1 MALIAPKPPKQAVD
15 AVHSTFLEL
24 NKNRAFR
31 SPALRSAT
39 GPLQLAE
46 PHQVFTLGLVDLAA
60 GKGLDA
66 AKPTGWRYLVQE
78 DDKVLAAAE
87 SVAVGPADEY
97 AFSAFNEGS
106 FVASSASAIR
116 AVREIPEVVQGGFE
130 LRLLNVP
137 GLYVLALWLHDAQ
150 GKGDLLVP
158 LAPSPVEAPTGKPVA
173 AAVLLKELAD
183 KAQTPI
189 EAASRTGG

>member
-1 MALIAPKPPKQAVD
+1 MALIAPKPSKQAAD
-15 AVHSTFLEL
+15 AVHSAFLEL

-39 GPLQLAE
+39 GTLQLTE
-46 PHQVFTLGLVDLAA
+46 PHQVFTLGLTDLAA

-78 DDKVLAAAE
+78 DDKVLASAE
-87 SVAVGPADEY
+87 SVAVGSTNEHV
-97 AFSAFNEGS
+97 FSAFNEGS
-106 FVASSASAIR
+106 FVASTASAIR
-116 AVREIPEVVQGGFE
+116 AVREIPEVEQGGFE

-137 GLYVLALWLHDAQ
+137 GLYVLALWLHGTQ
-150 GKGDLLVP
+150 GNGDLLVP
-158 LAPSPVEAPTGKPVA
+158 LAPSPVEPPAGRPVA

-183 KAQTPI
+183 KAKGPL
-189 EAASRTGG
+189 EAADRSGG

>member
-31 SPALRSAT
+31 SPALRGAT
-39 GPLQLAE
+39 GPLQLTE
-46 PHQVFTLGLVDLAA
+46 PHQVFTLGLTDLAA
-60 GKGLDA
+60 GTGLDA
-66 AKPTGWRYLVQE
+66 ARPTGWRYLVQE
-78 DDKVLAAAE
+78 DDKVLASAE
-87 SVAVGPADEY
+87 TVAGPGGEQV
-97 AFSAFNEGS
+97 FSAFNEGR

-116 AVREIPEVVQGGFE
+116 AVREIPEVEQGGFE

-150 GKGDLLVP
+150 GNGDLLVP
-158 LAPSPVEAPTGKPVA
+158 LAPSPVETPAGRPVA

-183 KAQTPI
+183 KAKGPL
-189 EAASRTGG
+189 EAADRSGG

>member
-1 MALIAPKPPKQAVD
+1 MALITPNPPKQAVD

-24 NKNRAFR
+24 NRNRAFR

-39 GPLQLAE
+39 GTLQLTE
-46 PHQVFTLGLVDLAA
+46 PHQVFTLGLTDLAA

-78 DDKVLAAAE
+78 SDKVLASAE
-87 SVAVGPADEY
+87 SVTVGSANEHV
-97 AFSAFNEGS
+97 FSAFNEGG

-116 AVREIPEVVQGGFE
+116 AVREIPEVEQGGFE

-137 GLYVLALWLHDAQ
+137 GLYVLALWLHGTQ

-158 LAPSPVEAPTGKPVA
+158 LAPSPVETPAGRPVP

-183 KAQTPI
+183 KAQAPLV
-189 EAASRTGG
+189 AADRTGG